1 MIQDILLQLLAQSKA
16 QVTKAASKLNEEN
29 RFFRMSDD
37 SATAIFLLHH
47 IGEALHAL
55 GKMLL
60 GADTLVEPNTL
71 FVADTGQVTNIAQT
85 QAMIAS
91 GFELIATAIADLGD
105 SAEVWAAVS
114 ETIFGK
120 INKVQAVGYMLHHNN
135 YHLGQAALAM
145 KKGKPSRICQMWA
158 VNLNELMLLL
168 SSSRLNEDITN
179 GIEELEDDTMSDML
193 ASLNEYFEDRPYMKS
208 LFVLAGVIEGGMD
221 LAEFEQT
228 VDEAIEDSLEA
239 YIQLMPNNILLLRL
253 PKATYHG
260 TWHLTDKQFSGRIL
274 GLVRRNE
281 LDMLDV
287 EAGWELDES
296 GEVLEKEILPN
307 VVISTPLSFADEP
320 TESAPL
326 DFEVEILELN
336 DVFMRLSFATQH
348 EPQQIQLNN
357 INALGI
363 EGLSETLLHK

>member
-1 MIQDILLQLLAQSKA
+1 MIQDILLQLVAQSKA

-60 GADTLVEPNTL
+60 GADSVVEPHTL
-71 FVADTGQVTNIAQT
+71 FVADTGQITNIEQAK
-85 QAMIAS
+85 AMINS
-91 GFELIATAIADLGD
+91 GFELITAAITNLGD
-105 SAEVWAAVS
+105 DAQVWQEVS
-114 ETIFGK
+114 ETLFGK
-120 INKVQAVGYMLHHNN
+120 INKVQAVGYVLHHNN
-135 YHLGQAALAM
+135 YHLGQATLAM
-145 KKGKPSRICQMWA
+145 KKGKPARICQMWA

-168 SSSRLNEDITN
+168 SGARLNSEITD
-179 GIEELEDDTMSDML
+179 GIKALEDDTMNDML

-208 LFVLAGVIEGGMD
+208 LFVLSGIIEGGMD
-221 LAEFEQT
+221 LAEFERT

-239 YIQLMPNNILLLRL
+239 YIKLMPNNILMLRL

-260 TWHLTDKQFSGRIL
+260 TWQMTDKVLRGRLL

-281 LDMLDV
+281 LDMLEL
-287 EAGWELDES
+287 EAGWDLDES
-296 GEVLEKEILPN
+296 GEMLEKEILPN

-320 TESAPL
+320 TESTPIE
-326 DFEVEILELN
+326 FEVKVLELN
-336 DVFMRLSFATQH
+336 DIYVRIAFDSND
-348 EPQQIQLNN
+348 EEQQIQLNN
-357 INALGI
+357 INALGV
-363 EGLSETLLHK
+363 EGLTEILLNK